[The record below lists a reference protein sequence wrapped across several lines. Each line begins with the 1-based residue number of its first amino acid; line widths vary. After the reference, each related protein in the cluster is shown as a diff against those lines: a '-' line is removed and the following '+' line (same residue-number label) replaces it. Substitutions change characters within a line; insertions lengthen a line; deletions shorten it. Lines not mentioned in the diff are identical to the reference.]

1 MIIQRLELY
10 TPLLSE
16 QKSFYT
22 GLLGLPLIEE
32 TEDSFTVKA
41 GHTRLTFKQANE
53 SYVYH
58 FAFNI
63 EENKLKSAVRFVR
76 ERTRTLSDGRD
87 EIFHFQ
93 DWNAHACYFY
103 DAAGNIVEFI
113 ARHNLASQAEGPF
126 SIQKDVQ
133 GISELGMPAAAVPE
147 VVQYCRDELGIDPWR
162 GNGTNFQPV
171 GDEHGLFIVASQDRS
186 WFPTQTQAEVVPFSV
201 TIAGAQDRRS
211 VIPGYP
217 YEIIITSSAE

>member
-10 TPLLSE
+10 THKVPE

-22 GLLGLPLIEE
+22 GLLGMPLIEE
-32 TEDSFTVKA
+32 EDDSFTVMA

-63 EENKLKSAVRFVR
+63 EENKLESAVRFVR
-76 ERTRTLSDGRD
+76 ERTRTLSDGQD
-87 EIFHFQ
+87 EIFRFE

-113 ARHNLASQAEGPF
+113 ARHNLASEAGGPF
-126 SIQKDVQ
+126 TIHDVT
-133 GISELGMPAAAVPE
+133 GISELGMPVEDVPE
-147 VVQYCRDELGIDPWR
+147 VVRYCREELGLDPWR

-171 GDEHGLFIVASQDRS
+171 GDEHGLFIAASLDRS
-186 WFPTQTQAEVVPFSV
+186 WFPTQTQAEVAPFII
-201 TIAGAQDRRS
+201 TIAGSQEWRS

>member
-10 TPLLSE
+10 THKVPE

-22 GLLGLPLIEE
+22 GLLGMPLIEE
-32 TEDSFTVKA
+32 AEDSFTVLA

-63 EENKLKSAVRFVR
+63 EENKLGSAVRFVR
-76 ERTRTLSDGRD
+76 ERTQPLSDGQ
-87 EIFHFQ
+87 EVIFRFEA
-93 DWNAHACYFY
+93 WNAHACYFY

-126 SIQKDVQ
+126 SIEDVT
-133 GISELGMPAAAVPE
+133 GVSELGMPVADVPTAVR
-147 VVQYCRDELGIDPWR
+147 YCREELGLEPWR
-162 GNGTNFQPV
+162 GNGADFQPV
-171 GDEHGLFIVASQDRS
+171 GDEHGLFIVASLDRS
-186 WFPTQTQAEVVPFSV
+186 WFPTQTQAEAAPFTI
-201 TIAGAQDRRS
+201 TIAGSLDRRS

-217 YEIIITSSAE
+217 YEIILSSSAE